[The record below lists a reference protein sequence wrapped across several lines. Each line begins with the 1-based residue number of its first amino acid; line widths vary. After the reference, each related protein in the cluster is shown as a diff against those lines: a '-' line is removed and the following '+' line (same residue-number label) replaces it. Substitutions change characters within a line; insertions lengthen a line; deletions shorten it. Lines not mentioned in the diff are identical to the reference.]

1 MATYANIQ
9 SKIYF
14 LTKTNAT
21 SFPSSDMTV
30 LANNAMDRVASLI
43 MQSDGRWEY
52 DDTNQPST
60 DQGDGTGGFPVA
72 TTALVSGQQDYTFAV
87 SHLNVKR
94 LELKDEEGKWRK
106 LIPIDQAD
114 VYDQSITDFM
124 TGGGTP
130 VYYDKMG
137 TSIMLYPTP
146 DYSQS
151 ASLKVFFTR
160 GPITIQS
167 SDMSS
172 TTTKPGFNSLYHDL
186 IALWVAYDYSMANGL
201 PNANQLM
208 VEIQR
213 KEDALKEDF
222 ALRSK
227 DEHIRIGA
235 KKYRFN

>member
-21 SFPSSDMTV
+21 SFPSADMIV

-43 MQSDGRWEY
+43 MQSDGRWQF
-52 DDTNQPST
+52 DDTNQPSS
-60 DQGDGTGGFPVA
+60 DQGDGTGGLPIA
-72 TTALVSGQQDYTFAV
+72 TTALVSAQQNYTFAV
-87 SHLNVKR
+87 NFLNVER
-94 LELKDEEGKWRK
+94 VELKDEDGNWRK
-106 LIPIDQAD
+106 LQPIDQAD

-130 VYYDKMG
+130 AYYDKLG
-137 TSIMLYPTP
+137 NSVLLYPTP

-151 ASLKVFFTR
+151 ASLKVYYSR
-160 GPITIQS
+160 PPIVIQS
-167 SDMSS
+167 SDISS

-186 IALWVAYDYSMANGL
+186 IALWVSYDYAVANGL

-208 VEIQR
+208 VEITR
-213 KEDALKEDF
+213 KEEALKEDF
-222 ALRSK
+222 ALRSQ
-227 DEHIRIGA
+227 DEHIRISG
-235 KKYRFN
+235 KKYNFN